1 MYNGMI
7 ARVLEPQHKSFLSK
21 NALGLRPVMMGA
33 DYAGQV
39 VD

>member
-1 MYNGMI
+1 MI
-7 ARVLEPQHKSFLSK
+7 EARVEEPQHKSFLS
-21 NALGLRPVMMGA
+21 NGLRPVMMGA